1 MIKPST
7 FSIVAYDAFTQSWGV
22 AVASKFPAVGAV
34 VPWAKAGA
42 GAIATQAFA
51 NTSFGPIGLTHLANG
66 QSAKQT
72 FKLLRES
79 DPDFESR
86 QIGIVD
92 KNGDSFSF
100 TGKKCYDFAGGIS
113 KPGYAIQGNILAG
126 EVVINAIESAYIR
139 SSGPLVDRLVAALKA
154 GDDAGGD
161 KRGKQSAA
169 VYVVKENGGY
179 ASFNDRMVDYRV
191 DDDPDPIRKLLD
203 LVELYHLYFDESM
216 DDEKLPITSIIADQL
231 QQVLAKVSLITT
243 NSYSKDF
250 LPALREFIGNEN
262 FEDRVDFDK
271 MTIDKPVFEYL
282 IRRFNK

>member
-7 FSIVAYDAFTQSWGV
+7 FSIVAYDAFTQSWGI

-79 DPDFESR
+79 DPEIESR

-100 TGKKCYDFAGGIS
+100 TGKKCYDFAGGTS

-126 EVVINAIESAYIR
+126 EAVINAIESAYIR
-139 SSGPLVDRLVAALKA
+139 SSSPFVDRLLSALKA

-179 ASFNDRMVDYRV
+179 GGFNDRMVDYRV
-191 DDDPDPIRKLLD
+191 DDDPNPISKLFD
-203 LVELYHLYFDESM
+203 LVELYHLYFDESTE
-216 DDEKLPITSIIADQL
+216 DEKLPINGIIVDQL
-231 QQVLAKVSLITT
+231 QEVLAKVSSMTT
-243 NSYSKDF
+243 NGYSKGF

-262 FEDRVDFDK
+262 FEDRVDFDN